1 MISLNI
7 NKSFK
12 TAYRNW
18 ISISSS
24 LISVSLIPSGSH
36 HCPPDRSTYPVSR
49 APNSRIPK
57 SPRESV
63 SRLSLPLNKNLSRRN
78 GWPIRSYCPEIPPIA
93 FPGFHSPRLSRFTRP
108 HYFCG
113 SRNGIRLER
122 ATLKGEPS
130 GYRFIGTAR
139 KVLKNN
145 RTQPVPLCSRRNHAR
160 LAVCMQMR
168 PPPPPAATEMNLVG
182 RFVSHKALS
191 THYPPPFELFYLFT
205 IICIRARTNGGRLSD
220 LYRYREHGFNSI

>member
-1 MISLNI
+1 MNLHIFIAN
-7 NKSFK
+7 
-12 TAYRNW
+12 
-18 ISISSS
+18 
-24 LISVSLIPSGSH
+24 ISVPHPQWFAPLSPG
-36 HCPPDRSTYPVSR
+36 STYPVSR

-168 PPPPPAATEMNLVG
+168 PPPPPRRDRDEP
-182 RFVSHKALS
+182 R
-191 THYPPPFELFYLFT
+191 
-205 IICIRARTNGGRLSD
+205 RTVC
-220 LYRYREHGFNSI
+220 FA